1 MRERG
6 PLVGSAN
13 AITVSMGCNTE
24 ETFGAALETEPQPRV
39 DEWARGSIAD
49 APERVRVLE
58 ARLGLRFST
67 PRLAAQALLH
77 RSVVLEQERAG
88 SVLDWLPSNE
98 RLEFLG
104 DAVLNAMAARMVF
117 DRFPT
122 WDEGRLTEARSAL
135 VRRAV
140 FARLAEDLGLGDL
153 VYMGSAELR
162 GDGRGRATVLGEAL
176 EAVMGAVYLDHGWE
190 TANRVAYGLLEPL
203 FASLEDAIGQ
213 DNAKAQLQVLS
224 QARFAG
230 LPEYVLI
237 ERRGPDHAG
246 SFRVEARAGGKQAV
260 GEGTSRKRAEQAAA
274 RALLRQLVEKSAPE
288 QDDPTGTGEPA
299 METV

>member
-1 MRERG
+1 MEAECLT
-6 PLVGSAN
+6 P
-13 AITVSMGCNTE
+13 TY
-24 ETFGAALETEPQPRV
+24 
-39 DEWARGSIAD
+39 EWARGPIAD
-49 APERVRVLE
+49 APTRVRALE
-58 ARLGLRFST
+58 ARLSLEFSN

-88 SVLDWLPSNE
+88 SPLDWLPSNE

-117 DRFPT
+117 DRYPY
-122 WDEGRLTEARSAL
+122 WDEGRRTEARSAL

-153 VYMGSAELR
+153 VYMASAESR

-190 TANRVAYGLLEPL
+190 TALRVANGLLEPL
-203 FASLEDAIGQ
+203 FATLQAEMGQ
-213 DNAKAQLQVLS
+213 DNAKARLQALS
-224 QARFAG
+224 QARFTA
-230 LPEYVLI
+230 LPEYALI

-246 SFRVEARAGGKQAV
+246 SFRVEARAGGKQAE
-260 GEGTSRKRAEQAAA
+260 GEGSSRKRAEQAAA
-274 RALLRQLVEKSAPE
+274 GALLSLLAEGADAER
-288 QDDPTGTGEPA
+288 DDLAGAGEVV
-299 METV
+299 META

>member
-1 MRERG
+1 MSG
-6 PLVGSAN
+6 AN
-13 AITVSMGCNTE
+13 AITVTMGCMSEGTSAASA
-24 ETFGAALETEPQPRV
+24 GAERPMATY
-39 DEWARGSIAD
+39 EWARGPVAD
-49 APERVRVLE
+49 AAARVGALE
-58 ARLGLRFST
+58 DRLALRFSA
-67 PRLAAQALLH
+67 PKLAAQALLH

-88 SVLDWLPSNE
+88 SPLDWLPSNE

-117 DRFPT
+117 DRYPD

-176 EAVMGAVYLDHGWE
+176 EAVMGAVYLDHGWD
-190 TANRVAYGLLEPL
+190 TAYRVANDLLEPL
-203 FASLEDAIGQ
+203 FASLRDAIGQ
-213 DNAKAQLQVLS
+213 DNAKARLQALS
-224 QARFAG
+224 QARFTA
-230 LPEYVLI
+230 LPEYVLV

-246 SFRVEARAGGKQAV
+246 SFRIAARAGGKQAE
-260 GEGTSRKRAEQAAA
+260 GEGSSRKRAEQAAA
-274 RALLRQLVEKSAPE
+274 GALLSLLEGLEEERNVIGLTEDTGMESA
-288 QDDPTGTGEPA
+288 
-299 METV
+299 

>member
-1 MRERG
+1 VIG
-6 PLVGSAN
+6 PL
-13 AITVSMGCNTE
+13 E
-24 ETFGAALETEPQPRV
+24 AALQTELQPRA
-39 DEWARGSIAD
+39 DEWAHGPLAD
-49 APERVRVLE
+49 APERVRALE
-58 ARLGLRFST
+58 ARLALSFST

-88 SVLDWLPSNE
+88 SMLDWLPSNE

-117 DRFPT
+117 DRYPT

-135 VRRAV
+135 VRRTV

-176 EAVMGAVYLDHGWE
+176 EAVIGAVYLDHGWE
-190 TANRVAYGLLEPL
+190 TANRIANGLLEPL
-203 FASLEDAIGQ
+203 FASLPDAIGQ
-213 DNAKAQLQVLS
+213 DNAKARLQVLS

-230 LPEYVLI
+230 LPDYVLI

-246 SFRVEARAGGKQAV
+246 RFRVEARAGGKQAM

-274 RALLRQLVEKSAPE
+274 GALLGLLT
-288 QDDPTGTGEPA
+288 DDLSVPTQSPL
-299 METV
+299 ETV

>member
-1 MRERG
+1 MAR
-6 PLVGSAN
+6 AN
-13 AITVSMGCNTE
+13 AITVSMGDCTE
-24 ETFGAALETEPQPRV
+24 ECSETVLKAESAAPTP
-39 DEWARGSIAD
+39 EWAHGPIAD
-49 APERVRVLE
+49 IVERVRVLE
-58 ARLGLRFST
+58 ARLALSFST

-88 SVLDWLPSNE
+88 SPLDWLPSNE

-104 DAVLNAMAARMVF
+104 DAVLNAIAARMVF
-117 DRFPT
+117 DRYPT

-153 VYMGSAELR
+153 VYMGNAELH

-176 EAVMGAVYLDHGWE
+176 EAVIGAVYLDHGWE
-190 TANRVAYGLLEPL
+190 TARRVAYSLLEPR
-203 FASLEDAIGQ
+203 FSSLQDAIGQ
-213 DNAKAQLQVLS
+213 DNAKARLQVLS
-224 QARFAG
+224 QARFSG
-230 LPEYVLI
+230 LPEYILV

-246 SFRVEARAGGKQAV
+246 SFRVEARAGGKRAE

-274 RALLRQLVEKSAPE
+274 GALLSLLDEELESESA
-288 QDDPTGTGEPA
+288 DADAGETIR
-299 METV
+299 ETA